1 MRRRGTGIGLAAIA
15 VSLSLLSALGLAGA
29 AMALPVGDFERFKQC
44 PWTGAGVSKC
54 FSSVT
59 TGGMVVLGKKKVPI
73 VKSITLQGG
82 LSEPVAG
89 FSEFFAASNGVTLS
103 KSPQSV
109 PGGLLGLVPEGS
121 SPYLVKSLIKF
132 FIENSLTGVTST
144 LELAKPASAIKFSE
158 AHLAEEEGVALEL
171 PLKMRLENPFFS
183 KRCYIGS
190 EGSPVEWDLTAGAT
204 SPPSPNKSIKG
215 GAGTIQFLAGG
226 RILEFE
232 NAKLVD
238 NAWAAPKA
246 SGCGGVIAFLVD
258 PIVNA
263 QLGSTSAG
271 YNTAE
276 LTGTI
281 DIADAEA
288 VQLCADDNSKC

>member
-59 TGGMVVLGKKKVPI
+59 TGGMIVLGKKKVPI
-73 VKSITLQGG
+73 EKSITLQGG
-82 LSEPVAG
+82 LSEPVAD
-89 FSEFFAASNGVTLS
+89 FSKFVAATNGVTLT
-103 KSPQSV
+103 KSPQPV

-144 LELAKPASAIKFSE
+144 LELAKPASAIRFSE
-158 AHLAEEEGVALEL
+158 THLAEEEGVALEL

-183 KRCYIGS
+183 KRCYVGS
-190 EGSPVEWDLTAGAT
+190 EGSPIEWDLTSGAT
-204 SPPSPNKSIKG
+204 SPPAPNKPIEGS
-215 GAGTIQFLAGG
+215 AGTTEFLGGG
-226 RILEFE
+226 RILHLKD
-232 NAKLVD
+232 AKLVD
-238 NAWAAPKA
+238 NAWEGAKA

-263 QLGSTSAG
+263 QLSSMAAG
-271 YNTAE
+271 YNSAE
-276 LTGTI
+276 LAGTI
-281 DIADAEA
+281 DIADAET